1 MLHSEDADINEVIRE
16 IISLDK
22 RAIAIKK
29 RVASR
34 AEQMME
40 QTRNDIKEREKAELD
55 KAQKQAKKIYE
66 IEIEKA
72 KNERLAIINS
82 MDKELLKVRYRYDEK
97 KAEKAIAVLEKL
109 FNTKTEGN

>member
-22 RAIAIKK
+22 RAIGIKK

-40 QTRNDIKEREKAELD
+40 QTRNDIKEREKAEID

-72 KNERLAIINS
+72 KTERLAIINS

-97 KAEKAIAVLEKL
+97 KTEKAIAVLEKL

>member
-34 AEQMME
+34 ADEMME
-40 QTRNDIKEREKAELD
+40 QTKNDIKEREKAEIEN
-55 KAQKQAKKIYE
+55 AQKQAKKIYE

-72 KNERLAIINS
+72 NIEHLAIINS

-97 KAEKAIAVLEKL
+97 KEEKAIEVLERL
-109 FNTKTEGN
+109 FKTSTESS